1 MPKRFQSLFINT
13 LEYCE
18 YRCLITQLKLGKNLN
33 WQWCLSKT
41 FIWKKSSY
49 KNARFWV
56 SANVKSSKAM
66 MSRLAIFLFPGA
78 RRRQEEEM
86 WAKKPLPT
94 LPIAFCAPF
103 SRHPDNGRSGILVIL
118 SKVTHQEFSFLLLQ
132 DSIESLTT
140 FLFLAL
146 REFLAVKWFLLKDC
160 FFPHQKDAIS
170 NCWPYLLK
178 TSNKVEKGKVL
189 SRR

>member
-1 MPKRFQSLFINT
+1 MWISLFDNT
-13 LEYCE
+13 
-18 YRCLITQLKLGKNLN
+18 TQTWEKSKLAMMSVQNIYL
-33 WQWCLSKT
+33 
-41 FIWKKSSY
+41 KKSSY

-146 REFLAVKWFLLKDC
+146 REFLAVK
-160 FFPHQKDAIS
+160 
-170 NCWPYLLK
+170 
-178 TSNKVEKGKVL
+178 
-189 SRR
+189 

>member
-1 MPKRFQSLFINT
+1 MS
-13 LEYCE
+13 ECE
-18 YRCLITQLKLGKNLN
+18 CEIEQGNDVKTGNL
-33 WQWCLSKT
+33 S
-41 FIWKKSSY
+41 I
-49 KNARFWV
+49 
-56 SANVKSSKAM
+56 
-66 MSRLAIFLFPGA
+66 PGA

-146 REFLAVKWFLLKDC
+146 REFLAVK
-160 FFPHQKDAIS
+160 
-170 NCWPYLLK
+170 
-178 TSNKVEKGKVL
+178 
-189 SRR
+189 